1 MKKLFLRLKEN
12 DNLLA
17 FICCF
22 AVAVVALSCLISSLF
37 RLSSDVVEDQPSI
50 PSSSSNNCF
59 IWVDPDTG
67 VNYVIYTNYC
77 KAGMSVRYNSDGS
90 VFVTPIE

>member
-12 DNLLA
+12 DDLLA

-22 AVAVVALSCLISSLF
+22 AVAFVALSCLIPSLF
-37 RLSSDVVEDQPSI
+37 RLSSDVVEDQPSL
-50 PSSSSNNCF
+50 PSSSDNCS

-67 VNYVIYTNYC
+67 VNYVVYTAYC
-77 KAGMSVRYNSDGS
+77 KGGICVRYNSDGS